1 MYSTSDLDICRTS
14 DGLHCVMFP
23 VHRSKAVM
31 TFVVE
36 HEGKI
41 VILDWPKS
49 FGDVMPVQ
57 TVWLKMITK
66 FTHEN
71 VMATRKE
78 DKPKQ
83 SWLKFEPQHFGP
95 SISKIK

>member
-1 MYSTSDLDICRTS
+1 
-14 DGLHCVMFP
+14 
-23 VHRSKAVM
+23 M

-36 HEGKI
+36 HEGTI

-49 FGDVMPVQ
+49 FGDVMPVE

-71 VMATRKE
+71 VTATRKE
-78 DKPKQ
+78 GLWREVSMMWQKVCHVEYVHQ
-83 SWLKFEPQHFGP
+83 L
-95 SISKIK
+95 I